1 MWVNL
6 YQELVDA
13 PKLREVYMG
22 GGAVLCFCGTEK
34 ELLLLTETRFRLDL
48 KKDLLRTKSRW
59 IEQII
64 HLLA

>member
-13 PKLREVYMG
+13 PKLREVYLG
-22 GGAVLCFCGTEK
+22 GDAVLRFRGTEK
-34 ELLLLTETRFRLDL
+34 ELLLLTQTTFRLDL
-48 KKDLLRTKSRW
+48 KKDLFRTKSRW